1 MCHSFGFQSA
11 VTDDWI
17 SKPSK
22 VFIYERLKPSGPLGD
37 PRKQAVNQES
47 PDKRQWYHTHNV
59 CLWEGL
65 KNEPM
70 EQMVVL
76 YKCRKHPV
84 TQFTHIKN
92 TLTLSWKSCF
102 HPLLQC
108 YKISNITWIL
118 QSFSSDHFLIDLM
131 IIFKG
136 WEPRLNVT
144 TLNGSA
150 LSTHPNHHTNDL
162 QTLMKWPTRKP
173 WTSQGM
179 TAGQM
184 LSVVWHSRRI
194 KGPLD
199 WTLPPHHTST
209 LTGCLKE
216 HCHNIS
222 RTR

>member
-1 MCHSFGFQSA
+1 MCHSFGTQSA

-17 SKPSK
+17 SKPSE
-22 VFIYERLKPSGPLGD
+22 VFIYERLRPSGPLGD

-47 PDKRQWYHTHNV
+47 PDEHQWYHTHNV

-65 KNEPM
+65 KHEPM

-76 YKCRKHPV
+76 YKRRKH
-84 TQFTHIKN
+84 QFTQIKN

-136 WEPRLNVT
+136 WEPCLNVT
-144 TLNGSA
+144 TLNISLIPITTPTTCSSYLDPHEVTDKETLNFSGNDSRPDT
-150 LSTHPNHHTNDL
+150 LS
-162 QTLMKWPTRKP
+162 R
-173 WTSQGM
+173 
-179 TAGQM
+179 
-184 LSVVWHSRRI
+184 
-194 KGPLD
+194 
-199 WTLPPHHTST
+199 
-209 LTGCLKE
+209 LTQQE
-216 HCHNIS
+216 N
-222 RTR
+222 